1 MVFELLWFLCL
12 QGTKIQ
18 HEQMSV
24 TPERAPVTNNRILE
38 SKQVYRLACRT
49 WAKGYSQEPLWLQ
62 SNHITAKFHPII
74 RGDVMEAISWRPPF
88 SHMP

>member
-24 TPERAPVTNNRILE
+24 TPERAPVTNNRLFKVQLGE
-38 SKQVYRLACRT
+38 QTSVSVGLQDVGKGLLTGASVAPKQPHHCQV
-49 WAKGYSQEPLWLQ
+49 PP
-62 SNHITAKFHPII
+62 HH
-74 RGDVMEAISWRPPF
+74 SW
-88 SHMP
+88 